1 MAESFDGR
9 NESVSEQLEP
19 HSAEWPGQFRLL
31 VRMLVVIHRVV
42 AVRVE
47 LLNLVRIAIAD
58 NVAKSP
64 APMFLNHMLFEY
76 LAWFV
81 DDQVRGNVD
90 YGLHDIL
97 DYLDRLFGADG

>member
-1 MAESFDGR
+1 
-9 NESVSEQLEP
+9 
-19 HSAEWPGQFRLL
+19 
-31 VRMLVVIHRVV
+31 MLVVIHRVV